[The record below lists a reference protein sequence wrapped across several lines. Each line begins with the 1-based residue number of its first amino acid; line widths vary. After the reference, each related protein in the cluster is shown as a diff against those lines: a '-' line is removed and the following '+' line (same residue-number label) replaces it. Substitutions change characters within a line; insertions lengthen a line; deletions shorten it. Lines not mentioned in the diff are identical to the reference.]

1 MQCIGD
7 KENATVFTTHCT
19 LHTINTIVCK
29 AVFKVLTINARVFND
44 DSMVPNLLF
53 ELDTIN
59 NTLDTFN
66 TIVNTMLR
74 VLHTINAKVYTMR
87 FALLRVWW

>member
-1 MQCIGD
+1 MQCIVA

-19 LHTINTIVCK
+19 LHTINTTVCN
-29 AVFKVLTINARVFND
+29 AVFKVLIINARIFND
-44 DSMVPNLLF
+44 NSIVDTTLL
-53 ELDTIN
+53 EVETIN

-74 VLHTINAKVYTMR
+74 VLNTINAKVFTMR
-87 FALLRVWW
+87 FALLRVG